1 MCSGSRVNG
10 LRDRPGIGRD
20 GLSSLCAGRRRPL
33 RAVGLNTIKKNFDRA
48 IGKGKMTREQA
59 AKVLQN
65 AWPEMMRVDY
75 TNDP

>member
-1 MCSGSRVNG
+1 M
-10 LRDRPGIGRD
+10 
-20 GLSSLCAGRRRPL
+20 
-33 RAVGLNTIKKNFDRA
+33 GLNTIKKNFDRA

-65 AWPEMMRVDY
+65 AWSEMMRVDY